1 MKNENIIEVTYG
13 QTKTS
18 KVLNEFGMREM
29 QERAYEARTE
39 QYLLIKSPP
48 ASGKSRALMFIAL
61 DKLLHQDIKK
71 VIVAVPEKS
80 IGGSFGDTDLTS
92 FGFEADWKVN
102 EEYNLCTTESNER
115 KSSTFEAFLKNDEQI
130 LICTHATLR
139 NAFETLDESR
149 FNDTMVAIDEF
160 HHLSASDAN
169 VLGNVL
175 KSIIFKSN
183 AHIVA
188 MTGSY
193 FRGDSDPIL
202 LPKIEELFTKITYS
216 YYEQL
221 NGYEH
226 LKTLGIGYHFYQGKY
241 TEAIEEVLDVE
252 KKTIVHI
259 PSVNSRESTKDKHG
273 EVGFILDAIGEVVDT
288 DELTG
293 VISVKRKSDGKVLK
307 VADLVD
313 DDSVERP
320 KIQKYLR
327 NIKSADDM
335 DIIIALGMAKEG
347 FDWEY
352 CEHALTVGYRASL
365 TEIIQII
372 GRATRDSK
380 GKSHAQFTNLI
391 AQPDATDE
399 SVRTATND
407 MLKAI
412 TVSLLM
418 EQVLAPNFKFKPRT
432 NDDESKGEK
441 GQFKIRGLKEPSTKR
456 TKEIVEQDLND
467 LMAKVFQDA
476 TIKKTMGTDIT
487 PQVVNKQLIPKIIEE
502 AYPDLNEEQREEVR
516 QHLVATNFLKGSEY
530 DADKN
535 ELFVKSVN
543 KFINIDDLSID
554 LIDSINPF
562 QRAYEILSKS
572 VSKEMLKLIQ
582 NEIDVNRSTVNE
594 EEAIFYWG
602 DVNKF
607 VKENGREP
615 NKNSHNEHEQKLAEV
630 LLYVRS
636 VKRKEKKI

>member
-1 MKNENIIEVTYG
+1 MTNVVEMTYN

-18 KVLNEFGMREM
+18 KVLNELGMREM

-61 DKLLHQDIKK
+61 DKLLHQGIKK
-71 VIVAVPEKS
+71 VIVAVPEKT

-92 FGFEADWKVN
+92 FGFEADWKVS

-115 KSSTFEAFLKNDEQI
+115 KSSLFEAFLKNDEQI

-149 FNDTMVAIDEF
+149 FDDTMVAIDEF
-160 HHLSASDAN
+160 HHLGASDAN

-175 KSIIFKSN
+175 KSIISKSN

-202 LPKIEELFTKITYS
+202 LPEIEELFTKITYS

-221 NGYEH
+221 NGYEY

-241 TEAIEEVLDVE
+241 TEAIGEVLDVE
-252 KKTIVHI
+252 KKTIIHI
-259 PSVNSRESTKDKHG
+259 PSVNSRESTLEGKHH
-273 EVGFILDAIGEVVDT
+273 EVGFILDVIGEVVEV
-288 DELTG
+288 DEVTG

-307 VADLVD
+307 VADLVED
-313 DDSVERP
+313 DPLERP

-365 TEIIQII
+365 TEVIQII

-380 GKSHAQFTNLI
+380 GKSHTQFTNLI

-412 TVSLLM
+412 TASLLM
-418 EQVLAPNFKFKPRT
+418 EQVLAPNFKFKPKS
-432 NDDESKGEK
+432 NDDDKIPKGRF
-441 GQFKIRGLKEPSTKR
+441 GSIGLKPPSTQR
-456 TKEIVEQDLND
+456 TKDIVEQDLDD

-476 TIKKTMGTDIT
+476 TIQKTMGTDIT

-502 AYPDLNEEQREEVR
+502 AYPDLNKKQREEVR
-516 QHLVATNFLKGSEY
+516 QHLVATNFLKSSEY
-530 DADKN
+530 DANKN
-535 ELFVKSVN
+535 EVFVKSIN

-572 VSKEMLKLIQ
+572 VTKEMLKLIQ
-582 NEIDVNRSTVNE
+582 DEIDVNRSMVNE
-594 EEAIFYWG
+594 EEAIFYW
-602 DVNKF
+602 DEVSRF
-607 VKENGREP
+607 MREHGREP
-615 NKNSHNEHEQKLAEV
+615 NKNSNDEHERKLAEV
-630 LLYVRS
+630 VVYSKS
-636 VKRKEKKI
+636 VIRKQKQL

>member
-1 MKNENIIEVTYG
+1 MTNVVEMTYN

-18 KVLNEFGMREM
+18 KVLNELGMREM
-29 QERAYEARTE
+29 QERAYEDRTE

-61 DKLLHQDIKK
+61 DKLLHQGIKK

-80 IGGSFGDTDLTS
+80 IGGSFSNTDLTS

-102 EEYNLCTTESNER
+102 EEYNLCTTESNEK
-115 KSSTFEAFLKNDEQI
+115 KSSTFEAFLNNEEQI

-139 NAFETLDESR
+139 NAFEALDESK
-149 FNDTMVAIDEF
+149 FDDTMVAIDEF

-175 KSIIFKSN
+175 KSIISKSN

-193 FRGDSDPIL
+193 FRGDSAPIL
-202 LPKIEELFTKITYS
+202 LPEIEKLFKPINYS

-221 NGYEH
+221 NGYEY

-241 TEAIEEVLDVE
+241 IEAIGEVLDVE
-252 KKTIVHI
+252 KKTIIHI
-259 PSVNSRESTKDKHG
+259 PNVNSREATREGKHD
-273 EVGFILDAIGEVVDT
+273 EVDVILGLIG
-288 DELTG
+288 DEREDDEKTG
-293 VISVKRKSDGKVLK
+293 VITITRNSDGKKFK
-307 VADLVD
+307 VANLVND
-313 DDSVERP
+313 DPQERP

-327 NIKSADDM
+327 EINSADDM

-380 GKSHAQFTNLI
+380 DKSHAQFTNLI
-391 AQPDATDE
+391 AQPDATDD
-399 SVRTATND
+399 SVKTATND

-412 TVSLLM
+412 TASLLM
-418 EQVLAPNFKFKPRT
+418 EQVLAPNFKFKPKSK
-432 NDDESKGEK
+432 DDDKTPKGTF
-441 GQFKIRGLKEPSTKR
+441 GSIGLKPPSTQR
-456 TKEIVEQDLND
+456 TKDIVAQDLDD
-467 LMAKVFQDA
+467 LMAKVFQDVN
-476 TIKKTMGTDIT
+476 IQKTMGTEIS

-502 AYPDLNEEQREEVR
+502 VYPDLNDEQREEVR
-516 QHLVATNFLKGSEY
+516 QHLLATNFLKGSEY

-543 KFINIDDLSID
+543 KFINIDDLNID

-572 VSKEMLKLIQ
+572 VTKEMLKLIQ
-582 NEIDVNRSTVNE
+582 DEIDVNRSMVNE
-594 EEAIFYWG
+594 EEAIFYWA

-615 NKNSHNEHEQKLAEV
+615 NKNSHSEHERKLAEI

-636 VKRKEKKI
+636 VKRKEKQL